1 MSRQK
6 MFKIILMV
14 DEPDMKSLLLFFW
27 KLLSFQNRMRTFAPW
42 YWNLSPAARYLTWV
56 FNILMLF
63 ESMVYK
69 WILVYIFCLKSIG
82 LSLSDEA
89 SKTKFLNHVLKELNN
104 FRYLWKF
111 EPDIPNSFG
120 EILFANPTIYKEWVS
135 SWTFCHPVILQFLKG
150 HSQLMHMRIKYHFL
164 VDLHVT
170 RRAWNK
176 SVSGR
181 QSWTT
186 SAHVQRRERSGI

>member
-6 MFKIILMV
+6 LFKIILMV
-14 DEPDMKSLLLFFW
+14 DEPDMKPLLLFFL
-27 KLLSFQNRMRTFAPW
+27 KAPW

-56 FNILMLF
+56 LNILMSF

-69 WILVYIFCLKSIG
+69 WILVYIFCLISIG

-89 SKTKFLNHVLKELNN
+89 NKTKFLNHVLKELNN
-104 FRYLWKF
+104 FSYLWKF
-111 EPDIPNSFG
+111 EPDKPNSFG

-135 SWTFCHPVILQFLKG
+135 SLTFCHPVILQFLKG

-164 VDLHVT
+164 VHFILVPRARRFLVT
-170 RRAWNK
+170 W
-176 SVSGR
+176 
-181 QSWTT
+181 
-186 SAHVQRRERSGI
+186 

>member
-120 EILFANPTIYKEWVS
+120 EILFANPTIYKEWGKSKFDEILELWIFILDYFVSPAFGLIPVS
-135 SWTFCHPVILQFLKG
+135 SGSIFCFCAIMLDKE
-150 HSQLMHMRIKYHFL
+150 
-164 VDLHVT
+164 T
-170 RRAWNK
+170 
-176 SVSGR
+176 
-181 QSWTT
+181 
-186 SAHVQRRERSGI
+186 